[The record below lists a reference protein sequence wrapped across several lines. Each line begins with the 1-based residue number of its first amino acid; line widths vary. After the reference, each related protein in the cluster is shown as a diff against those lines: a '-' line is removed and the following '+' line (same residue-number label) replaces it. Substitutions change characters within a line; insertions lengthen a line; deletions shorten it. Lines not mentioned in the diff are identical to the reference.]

1 MARWAADSSPERRLQ
16 RVLALCL
23 AGAVALMVVGCQG
36 PSTSPEVEGRIEHHL
51 VPTRDVRLA

>member
-1 MARWAADSSPERRLQ
+1 MSRRATDSSRERRPQ

-36 PSTSPEVEGRIEHHL
+36 PSPSPEVEGRIDQHP